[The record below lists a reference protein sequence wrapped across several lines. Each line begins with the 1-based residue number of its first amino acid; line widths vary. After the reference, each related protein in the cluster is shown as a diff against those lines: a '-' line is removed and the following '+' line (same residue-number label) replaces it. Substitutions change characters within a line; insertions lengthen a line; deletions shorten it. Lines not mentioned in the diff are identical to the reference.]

1 MPSQTNFNNLLEI
14 FEASVERLQQRPC
27 LRFVRTGGWTTWDW
41 RTVREKV
48 VSLAG
53 ALVSVGVSRGDR
65 VGILSKT
72 RPEWT
77 LADLGIVASGAISV
91 PLHDSATEAQIKQII
106 QHAGIKA
113 VFVENEALCAKLI
126 SIQADL
132 KTPLSIISFEKINLH
147 YSCPLWFLN
156 DFYQQGKN
164 IALSVYEKSLQTL
177 KRNDDLT
184 IVYTSGTT
192 GEPKG
197 VVLTQANFIEE
208 VLAAVK
214 VFAFKPHHVTLVF
227 LPFAHILGRLVQFF
241 HLYTGYVQC
250 FAESLEKI
258 MDNVAAV
265 RPTFMVA
272 VPRILEK
279 MHSRILGA
287 AANLKPWKKKL
298 FFWAVRVGLQAAE
311 LRLKKKRAM
320 PLLFIKD
327 QIAKLLVF
335 NKLQHRLGGRFKFF
349 VCGGA
354 PLSVDVG
361 LFFYASGI
369 KILEGYG
376 LTETTAAISVNR
388 HELIKFGTVGPAIGA
403 MQFKIAADGEI
414 LVKGPLVF
422 SGYYQDPLATAEAI
436 DSDGWFKTG
445 DIGELDA
452 DGYLTITDRK
462 KDIIVT
468 AGGKNIA
475 PQHVENILKAD
486 RYISQCL
493 VHGDR
498 RKFLSALV
506 TLDREQIFKYA
517 EEHKIEYRDFSDLV
531 TTPRVHE
538 LIQGRIAERNKH
550 LASFETVKK
559 FSILPQEFSIESGD
573 LTVSLKLRR
582 KEIAQKH
589 ASVLDSFYEED
600 QS

>member
-1 MPSQTNFNNLLEI
+1 MPLQTNFNNILEI
-14 FEASVERLQQRPC
+14 FENSVQHLQRRPC
-27 LRFVRTGGWTTWDW
+27 LRFVQEGEWTTWDW
-41 RTVREKV
+41 LTLKKKV

-53 ALVSVGVSRGDR
+53 ALSSIGVARGDR

-72 RPEWT
+72 RAEWT
-77 LADLGIVASGAISV
+77 LADLSIMASGAISV
-91 PLHDSATEAQIKQII
+91 PLHDSATETQIKHII
-106 QHAGIKA
+106 QHAGIQV
-113 VFVENEALCAKLI
+113 VFVENETLLNKIVSMQTDTTL
-126 SIQADL
+126 
-132 KTPLSIISFEKINLH
+132 PLAIITFERVNTNR
-147 YSCPLWFLN
+147 SCHLWQLD
-156 DFYQQGKN
+156 DFCLQGSKM
-164 IALSVYEKSLQTL
+164 AASVYEQSLRTL
-177 KRNDDLT
+177 KRRDHLT

-208 VLAAVK
+208 VLSAVQ

-241 HLYTGYVQC
+241 QLYTGYVQC

-258 MDNVAAV
+258 MDNVATV

-298 FFWAVRVGLQAAE
+298 FFWAVKVGLQTAE
-311 LRLKKKRAM
+311 LRLKKKRAL
-320 PLLFIKD
+320 PLLFMKD

-335 NKLQHRLGGRFKFF
+335 NKLQHRLGGRFRFF

-361 LFFYASGI
+361 LFFFASGI

-388 HELIKFGTVGPAIGA
+388 HDLIKFGTVGPAIGST
-403 MQFKIAADGEI
+403 QFKIAEDGEI
-414 LVKGPLVF
+414 LVKGPMVF
-422 SGYYQDPLATAEAI
+422 SGYYQDPEATREAF
-436 DSDGWFKTG
+436 DEAGWFRTG

-452 DGYLTITDRK
+452 DTYLTITDRK

-493 VHGDR
+493 VHGDK

-506 TLDREQIFKYA
+506 TLDREQILKYA
-517 EEHKIEYRDFSDLV
+517 EEHRIEYRDFQDLV
-531 TTPRVHE
+531 TTPRIRE
-538 LIQGRIAERNKH
+538 LIQERIVERNQH

-559 FSILPQEFSIESGD
+559 FAILPQDFSIESGD

-589 ASVLDSFYEED
+589 ASVLDSFYEEG
-600 QS
+600 